1 MSVNLQSYGW
11 YIIKHFLGNPEY
23 EIGVAVS
30 RMHVYLH
37 KAEDHA
43 VEESGYEEEYEGG
56 GHGPQAADL
65 IFLQGIIYAVQR
77 CKRIWVSGNIYEDG
91 RKGD

>member
-1 MSVNLQSYGW
+1 MEINTLAHWKIKDVHSKKYMSVSLQSYGW
-11 YIIKHFLGNPEY
+11 NMFKHFLRNPEN
-23 EIGVAVS
+23 EMWAVS
-30 RMHVYLH
+30 RMHVHLH

-65 IFLQGIIYAVQR
+65 IFL
-77 CKRIWVSGNIYEDG
+77 
-91 RKGD
+91 

>member
-11 YIIKHFLGNPEY
+11 NIIKHFLGNPEN
-23 EIGVAVS
+23 EIAVAV
-30 RMHVYLH
+30 HIYLH

-65 IFLQGIIYAVQR
+65 IFLQGIIHAVQH
-77 CKRIWVSGNIYEDG
+77 CKRIWVSGNI
-91 RKGD
+91 

>member
-1 MSVNLQSYGW
+1 MSINLQSYGW
-11 YIIKHFLGNPEY
+11 YIIKNFLGNPEN

-30 RMHVYLH
+30 RLHIYLH

-65 IFLQGIIYAVQR
+65 IFLQGITYAVQH
-77 CKRIWVSGNIYEDG
+77 CKPIWVSGNIYEDG

>member
-1 MSVNLQSYGW
+1 
-11 YIIKHFLGNPEY
+11 
-23 EIGVAVS
+23 
-30 RMHVYLH
+30 MHIYLH
-37 KAEDHA
+37 KAEDYA
-43 VEESGYEEEYEGG
+43 VEESGDEEEYEGG

-91 RKGD
+91 RKSD